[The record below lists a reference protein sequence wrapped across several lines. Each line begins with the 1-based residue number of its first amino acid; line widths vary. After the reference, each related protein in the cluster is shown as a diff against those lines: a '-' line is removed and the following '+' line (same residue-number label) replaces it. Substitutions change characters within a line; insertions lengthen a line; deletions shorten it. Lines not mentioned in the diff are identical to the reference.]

1 MSNLNIL
8 WGEWFIQDTAY
19 CRKTKHTTKMKVDA
33 RDYHTRLL
41 LTLLLR
47 YYYCYARNNSGT
59 CCTVSFARALGR
71 GGRWASATMAGRVVG
86 AKKLS
91 PLIALLGL
99 LIRRKLPRN
108 GIFTYHVCLTH
119 PLAPERLIFRGCVR
133 YHLAHRSCEFR
144 LHSQKLISPVWS

>member
-1 MSNLNIL
+1 MNGLYKIPRTLERRN
-8 WGEWFIQDTAY
+8 
-19 CRKTKHTTKMKVDA
+19 HTTTMKVDA

-71 GGRWASATMAGRVVG
+71 GGRWASGTMAGRVAG
-86 AKKLS
+86 AKKLC

-99 LIRRKLPRN
+99 RRKLPRY
-108 GIFTYHVCLTH
+108 GIFTYHVRLTH
-119 PLAPERLIFRGCVR
+119 PFAPERLFFRGCVL

-144 LHSQKLISPVWS
+144 LHLQKLIY